1 MGVLDDAIR
10 EHLDLKKRRGASD
23 EEIARAEAEAL
34 TPARRPPPVGQVDVD
49 DLERDSGEAQPEAAG
64 PLRIEPVDDVAPPP
78 EPTRAVH
85 DIDEDPMPAPAHG
98 HESDRG
104 QETVEAD
111 VLDLPSED
119 ESPRDSGRLSD

>member
-10 EHLDLKKRRGASD
+10 EHLDLKRRHGASE

-34 TPARRPPPVGQVDVD
+34 TPARRPAPVGEVDVAE
-49 DLERDSGEAQPEAAG
+49 LEREADEEHA
-64 PLRIEPVDDVAPPP
+64 DDPSPP

-98 HESDRG
+98 HDSDRADA
-104 QETVEAD
+104 TVEAD
-111 VLDLPSED
+111 VLNLPDED
-119 ESPRDSGRLSD
+119 ESSRDPGRLSE